1 MEHKLAFLRLLAL
14 LLNHSLPASPLHRA
28 TSEALKLCG
37 ERRARQLV
45 SPASPFHIQP
55 ILEKLNLHC
64 RIFLFTGDLLTLLLT
79 SGVEEVVGR
88 PSNSFFLWQCP
99 SPPPNQRH
107 AANDAADEFSSKSK
121 LPTMPSCKLRATTL
135 KMAKE
140 SGSETS

>member
-88 PSNSFFLWQCP
+88 PSNSFFCGSVRPRRQISVTQPTTLP
-99 SPPPNQRH
+99 MNFPPNPSCRQCR
-107 AANDAADEFSSKSK
+107 AANCAQQ
-121 LPTMPSCKLRATTL
+121 P
-135 KMAKE
+135 
-140 SGSETS
+140 